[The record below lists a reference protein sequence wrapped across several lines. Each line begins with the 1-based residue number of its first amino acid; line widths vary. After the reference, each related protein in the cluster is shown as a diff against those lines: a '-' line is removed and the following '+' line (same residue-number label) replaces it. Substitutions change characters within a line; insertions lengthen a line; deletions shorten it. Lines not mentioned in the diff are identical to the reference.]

1 MIGQIDGD
9 LQLAGELVR
18 VFRADAPRL
27 VAEMAAAL
35 DQGDAPRLD
44 RAAHGLKGM
53 LGFFHLATATTAA
66 AALEEMG
73 RRGDLG
79 PARTQFRLLTAELD
93 RVSPLLDSLTEGHGS

>member
-1 MIGQIDGD
+1 MGRIDGD
-9 LQLAGELVR
+9 ERLVRELVG

-35 DQGDAPRLD
+35 NEGDAPRLD
-44 RAAHGLKGM
+44 RAAHSLKGM
-53 LGFFHLATATTAA
+53 LGFFHLATATSSA
-66 AALEEMG
+66 AALEAMG

-79 PARTQFRLLTAELD
+79 PALAEFRLLTAEID